1 MKITKKVLAGILILI
16 LINISVSHVL
26 ADGDYSYQNSGN
38 SEHQEFGYHATEVDE
53 WGVGCCDAGTYGLG
67 LGCCDAREF
76 ELELVETN
84 IYEVDIENLDLEGY
98 ERVDLFFIASPILH
112 TPDEQLIAVFFEE
125 EIVLTEAILHTRS
138 LVTGEEFLHF
148 HYEIIENTV
157 SFVIYHPEGSEEDE
171 IFLMS
176 IEYNFQ
182 GQEEAVTL
190 LFSNH
195 NIETSYRVTNEP
207 MLGSEESGIVI
218 HGIAEDGE
226 VITETAKLGNISEA
240 IEEILFVIDDEAAP
254 VESVVPMV
262 EGVNFTIEIPSML
275 NQTVAASSFSGE
287 VVPPSHD
294 RIIVISAGHCATHS
308 GAFANGLAEHE
319 LNWHVAGVIV
329 DELNT
334 FPGITAIRD
343 RETIGCRWPG
353 GGWQRCVVERV
364 HQAGR
369 DGAGIFVD
377 IHFNASTS
385 SAARGAEIWIANTS
399 RNDGMHQA
407 GRILSDEILRRLSE
421 LGMYNRGHRTHA
433 VGNLEFASVR
443 IARELG
449 MVGILFEG
457 GFLTNTGDANR
468 LRDYN
473 FRHQM
478 GLEVARGIAAMI
490 GPPLPDHLVP
500 LYRMFNDDLNQHLW
514 TTCVNEYR
522 ILSTRGWRQEGIAW
536 FTPRTGKPVH
546 RLFHEGVTRHH
557 YTSCQVE
564 ISILIERGWNDEGP
578 LFYCASPLLGED
590 EGIRMTRLY
599 HVDSLRHLH
608 TADIHEVRVLTVH
621 RGWIKEGES
630 FVGLPVEE

>member
-26 ADGDYSYQNSGN
+26 ADGDYSYLNPGN
-38 SEHQEFGYHATEVDE
+38 SEHQEFGHYATEVVE
-53 WGVGCCDAGTYGLG
+53 RGMGCCDVGIYGLG
-67 LGCCDAREF
+67 LGCCDTKEY
-76 ELELVETN
+76 ELELVEAN
-84 IYEVDIENLDLEGY
+84 IYEMDIENLDLEDY

-112 TPDEQLIAVFFEE
+112 APDEQLIAVFFGE
-125 EIVLTEAILHTRS
+125 EIVLREAILNTRS

-157 SFVIYHPEGSEEDE
+157 SFVICHPEGSGEDE
-171 IFLMS
+171 IFLVS
-176 IEYNFQ
+176 IEYNFE
-182 GQEEAVTL
+182 GREEAVTL
-190 LFSNH
+190 LFSEH

-226 VITETAKLGNISEA
+226 VITEIAQLENISER
-240 IEEILFVIDDEAAP
+240 IEEILYVIDDEATP
-254 VESVVPMV
+254 IESVEPMV
-262 EGVNFTIEIPSML
+262 EEMNLTIETPSML
-275 NQTVAASSFSGE
+275 NRAVEASSFPGR

-294 RIIVISAGHCATHS
+294 RIIVISAGHCATHV
-308 GAFANGLAEHE
+308 GAFGNGLAEHE

-364 HQAGR
+364 HQASR

-377 IHFNASTS
+377 IHFNASTNP
-385 SAARGAEIWIANTS
+385 AAHGAEIWIANTS

-421 LGMYNRGHRTHA
+421 LGMHNRGHRMHA
-433 VGNLEFASVR
+433 VGDLEFASVR
-443 IARELG
+443 ISRELG

-478 GLEVARGIAAMI
+478 GLEVARGIAAMV

-500 LYRMFNDDLNQHLW
+500 LWRMFNGDLNQHLW

-536 FTPRTGKPVH
+536 YTPRTGRPVH
-546 RLFHEGVTRHH
+546 RLFHEGIARHH
-557 YTSCQVE
+557 YTADQDE
-564 ISILIERGWNDEGP
+564 ISVLVQRGWNDEGV
-578 LFYCASPLLGED
+578 LFFCASPLLGED
-590 EGIRMTRLY
+590 EGIRMIRLFHEDY
-599 HVDSLRHLH
+599 LKHLH

-621 RGWIKEGES
+621 RGWRKEGES